1 MNDESKIPDRSA
13 NLAKGAKE
21 KFREKL
27 TKVFEAIEQGFDNQ
41 QVRAQ
46 DISDYWKMY
55 NCELGQGQLY
65 AGRNRLYA
73 PIIYEAIQARSTR
86 VVNQL
91 FPQTGR
97 HIECMSVDATIPRAA
112 LTMGEYY
119 IDNMALREVIPSL
132 FTSGDIEGQYNLYLS
147 WQQGNRRTVSRIN
160 KKVEL
165 SPGIEVGKVIDTL
178 EEDMPLGGPKVE
190 VLSDTDVCILPA
202 TAASLDDALD
212 SGGSVGIIRRWSK
225 QQIKALIEDGTLDKD
240 EGEKLIQNIDN
251 FQGSINKDSAKQAT
265 SSVGI
270 KQVGRGKWAQVFE
283 IWTELELDEGVR
295 LCQIFMSSKLKILMA
310 RRNPLWCDRCPLIS
324 VPVKRVFGSVKGQS
338 LVSPV
343 RALQY
348 FANDVLNEGAD
359 SANFALLPIV
369 FRDPAYI
376 TSPLILA
383 PAAVWDVP
391 PNSVSFGDLPPL
403 WQTAMEVLSSIKAE
417 IFQVLS
423 VNPSMITQSARK
435 KQSQAEVAQ
444 EQQIDVLT
452 TSDTARILEEGVLTP
467 LMNLVMDL
475 DYQYR
480 DHEITARAFG
490 EMGMQANLESVPPFE
505 TRTRYMFRWVGIEL
519 SRGAQQMQQKIA
531 AWNVIKSTPP
541 QMYTGRQFDA
551 VPFLMD
557 LTENVF
563 GARLGRLVFKDIRD
577 QISVDP
583 EKENEMLTLGHY
595 VPVHPMD
602 NAQEHMVAHKKSL
615 ESEGDVYGMKA
626 AHMQEHTLVFMMQQ
640 QSQQNPQSQNS
651 AGAQGAGPPQKP
663 GQAQPGPR
671 QGAQPGAQRPAQQPP
686 GMIHKDQLGRIDP
699 SVMPRGAE
707 AA

>member
-1 MNDESKIPDRSA
+1 MVDAPTDRSA
-13 NLAKGAKE
+13 NLAKNASD

-27 TKVFEAIEQGFDNQ
+27 RKVFDEVEKGFDAQN
-41 QVRAQ
+41 VRTE
-46 DISDYWKMY
+46 DIDSYWAMY

-73 PIIYEAIQARSTR
+73 PIVYEAIQARSTR
-86 VVNQL
+86 IVNQL
-91 FPQTGR
+91 FPTTGR
-97 HIECMSVDATIPRAA
+97 HVECISTDQTVPRAS
-112 LTMGEYY
+112 LTVAEYY
-119 IDNMALREVIPSL
+119 IDNMDLREVVPAL
-132 FTSGDIEGQYNLYLS
+132 FTSGDLEGQYNLYTS
-147 WQQGNRRTVSRIN
+147 WQTGNRRTVSRIS
-160 KKVEL
+160 KKVEMA
-165 SPGIEVGKVIDTL
+165 PGMPVGEVTDTL
-178 EEDMPLGGPKVE
+178 EEDTPLGSPKVE

-202 TAASLDDALD
+202 TSATLDDALD
-212 SGGSVGIIRRWSK
+212 TGGYVGIVRRWSR
-225 QQIKALIEDGTLDKD
+225 QQVKTLIKEGAIDKT
-240 EGEKLIQNIDN
+240 EGDKLVESMDN
-251 FQGSINKDSAKQAT
+251 FTGETAKDSSKKPT
-265 SSVGI
+265 STVGI
-270 KQVGRGKWAQVFE
+270 KQVGRGKWAQVYE

-295 LCQIFMSSKLKILMA
+295 LCQIFMASKLKILMC

-324 VPVKRVFGSVKGQS
+324 VPVKRVFGAVKGQS

-359 SANFALLPIV
+359 SANFALLPIT

-383 PAAVWDVP
+383 PGAIWDVP
-391 PNSVSFGDLPPL
+391 PNSVSFGELPPL
-403 WQTAMEVLSSIKAE
+403 WQTAMEVLGSIKAE
-417 IFQVLS
+417 IFQALS
-423 VNPSMITQSARK
+423 INPAMITQSARK

-444 EQQIDVLT
+444 EQQIDILT

-467 LMNLVMDL
+467 LMNLIMDL

-480 DHEITARAFG
+480 DHDIMARAFG

-505 TRTRYMFRWVGIEL
+505 TRTRYMFRWVGIEATR
-519 SRGAQQMQQKIA
+519 SAQQMQQKIA

-583 EKENEMLTLGHY
+583 EKENAMLSIGHY

-615 ESEGDVYGMKA
+615 KSEGDVFGMKA
-626 AHMQEHTLVFMMQQ
+626 AHMQEHTLIFMTQQ
-640 QSQQNPQSQNS
+640 QAAQNPQGQGQQQG
-651 AGAQGAGPPQKP
+651 GAKPPQSGRPGMREGAIP
-663 GQAQPGPR
+663 GQS
-671 QGAQPGAQRPAQQPP
+671 RPSQQPP
-686 GMIHKDQLGRIDP
+686 GAIHRDQMGRSDP
-699 SVMPRGAE
+699 SVMPRDAE
-707 AA
+707 AEVA

>member
-1 MNDESKIPDRSA
+1 MAADTPTDRSA
-13 NLAKGAKE
+13 NLAKGASD
-21 KFREKL
+21 KFRQKL
-27 TKVFEAIEQGFDNQ
+27 TKIFDEFEKGFDAQ
-41 QVRAQ
+41 QPRAQ
-46 DISDYWKMY
+46 DINSYWDTY

-73 PIIYEAIQARSTR
+73 PIVYEAVQARSSR
-86 VVNQL
+86 IVNQL

-97 HIECMSVDATIPRAA
+97 HIECMSTDATIPRAA
-112 LTMGEYY
+112 LTIGEYY
-119 IDNMALREVIPSL
+119 IDNMDLREVIPSL
-132 FTSGDIEGQYNLYLS
+132 FTSGDIEGQYNLYVS
-147 WQQGNRRTVSRIN
+147 WQTGNRRTVSRVS
-160 KKVEL
+160 KKVEA
-165 SPGIEVGKVIDTL
+165 SPGIEVGKVTDTL
-178 EEDMPLGGPKVE
+178 EEDKPLGSPKVE

-202 TAASLDDALD
+202 TSASLDDALD
-212 SGGSVGIIRRWSK
+212 SGGGVAIIRRWSK
-225 QQIKALIEDGTLDKD
+225 QQIKALIKEEAVDKT
-240 EGEKLIQNIDN
+240 EGDKLIESIDN
-251 FQGSINKDSAKQAT
+251 YMGGSGKDSGKKPT
-265 SSVGI
+265 SAVGI
-270 KQVGRGKWAQVFE
+270 KQVGRGKWAQIYE

-295 LCQIFMSSKLKILMA
+295 LCQVFMADKLRILMC

-359 SANFALLPIV
+359 SANFALLPIT

-383 PAAVWDVP
+383 PGAIWDVP
-391 PNSVSFGDLPPL
+391 PNSVSFGELPPL
-403 WQTAMEVLSSIKAE
+403 WQTAMDVLSSIKAE

-423 VNPSMITQSARK
+423 VNPSMITQSSKK

-444 EQQIDVLT
+444 EQQIDILT
-452 TSDTARILEEGVLTP
+452 TADTARILEEGVLTP
-467 LMNLVMDL
+467 LINLVMDL

-480 DHEITARAFG
+480 DHDITARAFG

-505 TRTRYMFRWVGIEL
+505 IRTRYMFRWVGIES

-563 GARLGRLVFKDIRD
+563 GARLGRLVFKDIRE
-577 QISVDP
+577 QISIDP
-583 EKENEMLTLGHY
+583 EKENEMLSFGHY

-602 NAQEHMVAHKKSL
+602 NAQEHMVSHKKSL
-615 ESEGDVYGMKA
+615 ESEGDAFGMKA
-626 AHMQEHTLVFMMQQ
+626 AHMQEHTLIFMMQQ
-640 QSQQNPQSQNS
+640 QAQQNPQ
-651 AGAQGAGPPQKP
+651 GAQGAGPPGKP
-663 GQAQPGPR
+663 GRAQPGPR

-686 GMIHKDQLGRIDP
+686 GAIHRDQMGKTDP
-699 SVMPRGAE
+699 SVMPRDIEEVA
-707 AA
+707 

>member
-1 MNDESKIPDRSA
+1 MDTPVDRSK
-13 NLAKGAKE
+13 NLAKGASD
-21 KFREKL
+21 KFRKNL
-27 TKVFEAIEQGFDNQ
+27 TEVFSSVEEGFDAQ

-46 DISDYWKMY
+46 DIDSYWAIY

-65 AGRNRLYA
+65 SGRNRLYA
-73 PIIYEAIQARSTR
+73 PIIYEAVQARNVR

-97 HIECMSVDATIPRAA
+97 HIECMSTDATIPRAM
-112 LTMGEYY
+112 LTVGEYY
-119 IDNMALREVIPSL
+119 IDEMSLREVVPSL
-132 FTSGDIEGQYNLYLS
+132 FTSGDIEGQYNLYVS
-147 WQQGNRRTVSRIN
+147 WQTGNRRTVSRIS

-165 SPGIEVGKVIDTL
+165 SPGIEVGKVTDTL
-178 EEDMPLGGPKVE
+178 EEDTPLGAPRVE
-190 VLSDTDVCILPA
+190 VLSDTDVCILPV
-202 TAASLDDALD
+202 TSASLDDALM
-212 SGGSVGIIRRWSK
+212 SGGTVAIVRRWTK
-225 QQIKALIEDGTLDKD
+225 RQIQALIKEGSLDKI
-240 EGEKLIQNIDN
+240 EGDKLIESIDN
-251 FQGSINKDSAKQAT
+251 YQSISQRDASKKAASA
-265 SSVGI
+265 VGI
-270 KQVGRGKWAQVFE
+270 KQVGRGKWSQIYE
-283 IWTELELDEGVR
+283 IWTELELDEGTR
-295 LCQIFMSSKLKILMA
+295 LCQIFMAGKQKILMV

-324 VPVKRVFGSVKGQS
+324 IPVKRVFGSVKGRS
-338 LVSPV
+338 LISPV
-343 RALQY
+343 QKLQY

-359 SANFALLPIV
+359 SANFALLPITN
-369 FRDPAYI
+369 RDPAFI

-383 PAAVWDVP
+383 PGAVWDVP
-391 PNSVSFGDLPPL
+391 PNSVSFAQMPPI

-444 EQQIDVLT
+444 EQQIDILT
-452 TSDTARILEEGVLTP
+452 TSDTARVLEEGVLTP
-467 LMNLVMDL
+467 LINLIMEL

-505 TRTRYMFRWVGIEL
+505 TRTRYMFRWVGIES

-557 LTENVF
+557 LTETVF

-583 EKENEMLTLGHY
+583 EKENEMLSLGHY

-615 ESEGDVYGMKA
+615 ENEGDIFGMKA
-626 AHMQEHTLVFMMQQ
+626 VHMQEHTLIFMMQQ
-640 QSQQNPQSQNS
+640 QAQQNPD
-651 AGAQGAGPPQKP
+651 AQGAGPAGKP

-671 QGAQPGAQRPAQQPP
+671 EGAMPGQQRPAQRPA
-686 GMIHKDQLGRIDP
+686 GAIHQDRLGKSDP
-699 SVMPRGAE
+699 SVMPRDAE

>member
-1 MNDESKIPDRSA
+1 MADVSTDRSK
-13 NLAKGAKE
+13 NLAKGASD

-27 TKVFEAIEQGFDNQ
+27 TKVFTAVEEGYDAQ
-41 QVRAQ
+41 QVRSQ
-46 DISDYWKMY
+46 DTDTYWDMY
-55 NCELGQGQLY
+55 NCVLGQGQLY
-65 AGRNRLYA
+65 SGRNRLYA
-73 PIIYEAIQARSTR
+73 PIVYEAVQARSTR

-91 FPQTGR
+91 FPTTGR
-97 HIECMSVDATIPRAA
+97 HIECVSVDETIPRAA
-112 LTMGEYY
+112 LTVGEYY
-119 IDNMALREVIPSL
+119 IDNMDLRDVVPSL
-132 FTSGDIEGQYNLYLS
+132 FASGDIEGQYNLYVS
-147 WQQGNRRTVSRIN
+147 WQTSNRRIVSRVS
-160 KKVEL
+160 KSVEL
-165 SPGIEVGKVIDTL
+165 SPGVEAGKVTDTL
-178 EEDMPLGGPKVE
+178 EEDVPLGAPMVE

-202 TAASLDDALD
+202 TSSSVDDAFA
-212 SGGSVGIIRRWSK
+212 SGGSVAIVRRWSK
-225 QQIKALIEDGTLDKD
+225 SQIKALIDEGTLDKT
-240 EGEKLIQNIDN
+240 EGDRLVQAIDN
-251 FQGSINKDSAKQAT
+251 YQGSVSKDSGKRAA
-265 SSVGI
+265 SAVGI
-270 KQVGRGKWAQVFE
+270 KQIGRGKWAQVYE
-283 IWTELELDEGVR
+283 IWTELELDEGTR

-338 LVSPV
+338 LVAPV

-359 SANFALLPIV
+359 SANFALLPIA

-383 PAAVWDVP
+383 PGAVWDIP
-391 PNSVSFGDLPPL
+391 PDSIKFGELPPL
-403 WQTAMEVLSSIKAE
+403 WQNAMEVLSSIKAE

-444 EQQIDVLT
+444 EQQIDILT
-452 TSDTARILEEGVLTP
+452 TSDTARVLEEGVLTP
-467 LMNLVMDL
+467 LINLIMDL

-480 DHEITARAFG
+480 DHEIMARAFG

-505 TRTRYMFRWVGIEL
+505 VRTRYMFRWVGIEA
-519 SRGAQQMQQKIA
+519 SRGAQAMQQKIA

-557 LTENVF
+557 LTESVF
-563 GARLGRLVFKDIRD
+563 GARLGRLVFKDIRE

-583 EKENEMLTLGHY
+583 EKENAMLSIGHY

-602 NAQEHMVAHKKSL
+602 NAQEHMVSHKKSL
-615 ESEGDVYGMKA
+615 EVEGDTYGMKA
-626 AHMQEHTLVFMMQQ
+626 AHMQEHTLIFMMQQ
-640 QSQQNPQSQNS
+640 QAQQNPQGDQQG
-651 AGAQGAGPPQKP
+651 GAPKP
-663 GQAQPGPR
+663 GGQGQPGPR
-671 QGAQPGAQRPAQQPP
+671 QGAQPGAQRPAQAPP
-686 GMIHKDQLGRIDP
+686 GAIHHDRLGRDDP
-699 SVMPRGAE
+699 GVMPRDSE